1 MQIKRRSL
9 LSIVLC
15 VAIVV
20 ISVLNVGAQTAA
32 DIMRAQQD
40 GEDDIYSYSTNPYDT
55 DEDDEEHDHDH
66 DGHDHDKADS
76 VENKM
81 RKPLESYFF
90 SDSIRARSNFS
101 WSVDPDY
108 NRIKMQQIDTL
119 LQDWRIDYPF
129 YREGVGD
136 MALGGLGQAT
146 QPISF
151 SQRER
156 YHNFIFAQPYDAY
169 IYDVENAPF
178 YNVKKPFT
186 QMTYIEAG
194 QKTYRETNF
203 EIRHAQSVS
212 PSTSFAIDYKS
223 RGTKGQYQ
231 RQDTKNHNLAVTFA
245 HTGKRYSVHA
255 GYLNN
260 SIDTEEGG
268 GVVGI
273 WAIRDSLFEM
283 PIGVPMKLE
292 SAEAKNKYRNNTIF
306 VKQSYGVPLSPMD
319 EYDFSMADKTAV
331 YLGHSIEY
339 NSWKRVYSDVWAT
352 YTNDRAG
359 IDDSG
364 NYVSEDGLYYQ
375 NWYINPTMS
384 RDSISERVISNKFFV
399 QAQPWDRDAIVG
411 TLDGGIGIDVTA
423 YKQFAMSSYLTGE
436 LERDVRSSWYV
447 YGSADGKFR
456 RYLNWRGDIKVY
468 PSGYR
473 AGDISIG
480 GDVDITAYMR
490 DKPITLSGRFSMNRQ
505 TPSYWQE
512 KLFSNHYVFSSSLS
526 AENETKFDVKL
537 KIPSMAFE
545 LGATETMVDNMIY
558 YDESGEVMQSGDLV
572 SVTEVYLRKNIRLG
586 GLNLDHRILAQ
597 WTTDAY
603 VAPVPDFSLYLS
615 YYYEFWMVKNVLRM
629 QLGVDGR
636 LTTEYCMPG
645 YNPALSTFVSQ
656 SSVSLGGYPYL
667 DAYLAAKWKRMRIL
681 VKYQHVNQG
690 LFGNGEYFSV
700 ANYPLNPGLFK
711 LGISWGFYD

>member
-1 MQIKRRSL
+1 MQIKKRSL
-9 LSIVLC
+9 LSIVAC
-15 VAIVV
+15 VAFMAATVFHV
-20 ISVLNVGAQTAA
+20 EAQTAK
-32 DIMRAQQD
+32 DLLRAQQE
-40 GEDDIYSYSTNPYDT
+40 GEDDIYSYSSNPYAT
-55 DEDDEEHDHDH
+55 EDEDGEHE
-66 DGHDHDKADS
+66 GHNHKADS
-76 VENKM
+76 VEQKM

-90 SDSIRARSNFS
+90 NDSIRARSNFS

-108 NRIKMQQIDTL
+108 NRVKMQQIDTL

-129 YREGVGD
+129 YREGVGN
-136 MALGGLGQAT
+136 MTLGGLGQAT

-151 SQRER
+151 SKRES
-156 YHNFIFAQPYDAY
+156 YHNFIFAQPFDDY

-186 QMTYIEAG
+186 QMTYIESG

-212 PSTSFAIDYKS
+212 PSTSFAVDYKS

-273 WAIRDSLFEM
+273 WAVRDSIFEM

-292 SAEAKNKYRNNTIF
+292 SAEATNKYRNNTIF

-319 EYDFSMADKTAV
+319 EYDFSMADKTAFYV
-331 YLGHSIEY
+331 GHSIEY
-339 NSWKRVYSDVWAT
+339 NSWKRVYSDIWAT

-359 IDDSG
+359 VDSATG
-364 NYVSEDGLYYQ
+364 EYISEDGEYYQ

-384 RDSISERVISNKFFV
+384 RDSISERVITNKFFV

-411 TLDGGIGIDVTA
+411 TLDGGIGIDVAT
-423 YKQFAMSSYLTGE
+423 YKQFGMSSYLTGA
-436 LERDVRSSWYV
+436 LEREVKSSWYL
-447 YGSADGKFR
+447 YGSVDGKFR
-456 RYLNWRGDIKVY
+456 RYLNWQGDIKVY

-490 DKPITLSGRFSMNRQ
+490 DKPMIISGRFNMDRQ
-505 TPSYWQE
+505 SPSYWQE
-512 KLFSNHYVFSSSLS
+512 RLFSNHYVFNNSLK
-526 AENETKFDVKL
+526 AENETKFDFSL
-537 KIPSMAFE
+537 KIPSVAFE
-545 LGATETMVDNMIY
+545 VGASETIVDNMIY
-558 YDESGEVMQSGDLV
+558 YDESGEVQQSGDVV
-572 SVTEVYLRKNIRLG
+572 SVMEIYLRKNIRWG
-586 GLNLDHRILAQ
+586 GLNLDHRVLAQ
-597 WTTDAY
+597 WTTDEY
-603 VAPVPDFSLYLS
+603 VAPVPDFSVYLS
-615 YYYEFWMVKNVLRM
+615 YYYEFWMVKDVLRM
-629 QLGVDGR
+629 QLGLDGR
-636 LTTEYCMPG
+636 LTTAYYMPG
-645 YNPALSTFVSQ
+645 YNPALSSFVSQ
-656 SSVSLGGYPYL
+656 SSVSLGGYPYV

-690 LFGNGEYFSV
+690 MFGNNEYFSV
-700 ANYPLNPGLFK
+700 ANYPLNPGMFK